1 MVFNYGKI
9 IIDNRDNVQPF
20 YDGLSMGCGEIHY
33 IVMEKQ
39 MVYQNIIMIME
50 RFQSISINSKD

>member
-1 MVFNYGKI
+1 MNFGKI

-33 IVMEKQ
+33 IVMEK
-39 MVYQNIIMIME
+39 
-50 RFQSISINSKD
+50 